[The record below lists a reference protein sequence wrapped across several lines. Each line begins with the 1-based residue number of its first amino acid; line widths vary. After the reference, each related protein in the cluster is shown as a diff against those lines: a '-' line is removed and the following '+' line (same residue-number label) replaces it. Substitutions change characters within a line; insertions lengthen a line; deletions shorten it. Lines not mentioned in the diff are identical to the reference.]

1 MRFLSMVYIAARYL
15 LTIRGSGFN
24 GFLSM
29 VTALSTIIGIAVM
42 IFILNMM
49 NGFERL
55 INQRIVDT
63 SSEISVDVS
72 DLDHASQEALMT
84 DIISQPDIED
94 AYLVGSATAI
104 VTYSGGY
111 ALADIIFHESNHQS
125 DKDVLQSYMSNAFAF
140 QHEIIEGEAISL
152 IFPGSLSLYSGTNRV
167 DSIARNQNETQGIT
181 DRFDIN
187 LSVSDFTSVDQ
198 YIQSYVLNLNLV
210 DPYEMD
216 AITSYLA
223 EQPLVGNYITWFDV
237 NATLFRAIAIEK
249 LFMMLLLGLVIL
261 IAYTNLTA
269 ILSQLIERKRV
280 DISIME
286 TLGLKGDQIRKIFLI
301 YPVFLIGLSIFLGM
315 TLGTLI
321 SVQLNE
327 MTTYLYE
334 ALEVGFLPY
343 ELFFLSQVPA
353 HLNFYQYLIIFL
365 LFTLMAYL
373 ISLFFLQK
381 KLIANKFVSL
391 RKLS

>member
-1 MRFLSMVYIAARYL
+1 MVYIAARYL

-125 DKDVLQSYMSNAFAF
+125 DKDVLRSYMSNAFAF

>member
-1 MRFLSMVYIAARYL
+1 MIYIAARYL

-210 DPYEMD
+210 DPYEVD

>member
-1 MRFLSMVYIAARYL
+1 MVYIAARYL

-187 LSVSDFTSVDQ
+187 LLVSDFTSVDQ

>member
-1 MRFLSMVYIAARYL
+1 MVYIAARYL

-125 DKDVLQSYMSNAFAF
+125 DKDMLQSYMSNAFAF

-187 LSVSDFTSVDQ
+187 LSVSDFTSVDH
-198 YIQSYVLNLNLV
+198 YIQSYLLNLNLV
-210 DPYEMD
+210 DPYDMD
-216 AITSYLA
+216 AISSYLA
-223 EQPLVGNYITWFDV
+223 EQPLVGNYTTWFDE

-280 DISIME
+280 DITIME
-286 TLGLKGDQIRKIFLI
+286 TLGLKDVQIRKIFLI
-301 YPVFLIGLSIFLGM
+301 YPVCLVGLSIFVGM
-315 TLGTLI
+315 ALGTLI
-321 SVQLNE
+321 SIKLND

-334 ALEVGFLPY
+334 TLEVGFLPY

-365 LFTLMAYL
+365 LFILMAYL

>member
-1 MRFLSMVYIAARYL
+1 MVYIAARYL

-381 KLIANKFVSL
+381 KLIANKFFSL

>member
-1 MRFLSMVYIAARYL
+1 MIYIAARYL

-216 AITSYLA
+216 VITSYLA

>member
-1 MRFLSMVYIAARYL
+1 MVYIAARYL

-223 EQPLVGNYITWFDV
+223 EQPLVGNYVTWFDV

>member
-1 MRFLSMVYIAARYL
+1 MVYIAARYL
-15 LTIRGSGFN
+15 ITIRGSGFN

-63 SSEISVDVS
+63 SSEISIDVS

-84 DIISQPDIED
+84 DLISQPDIED
-94 AYLVGSATAI
+94 AHLLGSATAI

-111 ALADIIFHESNHQS
+111 ALADIIFQESTHQS
-125 DKDVLQSYMSNAFAF
+125 DEDTLQSYMSNAFAF
-140 QHEIIEGEAISL
+140 QHEIIEGEAVSL
-152 IFPGSLSLYSGTNRV
+152 IFPGSLSLYSGTNRL
-167 DSIARNQNETQGIT
+167 DSIARNQNETQGIA
-181 DRFDIN
+181 DGFDIN
-187 LSVSDFTSVDQ
+187 LSVSDFTSVDH
-198 YIQSYVLNLNLV
+198 YIQSYLLNLNLV
-210 DPYEMD
+210 DPYDMD
-216 AITSYLA
+216 AISSYLA
-223 EQPLVGNYITWFDV
+223 EQPLVGNYTTWFDE

>member
-1 MRFLSMVYIAARYL
+1 MVYIAARYL

-125 DKDVLQSYMSNAFAF
+125 DKDMLQSYMSNAFAF

-286 TLGLKGDQIRKIFLI
+286 TLGLKGDQIRTIFLI

>member
-1 MRFLSMVYIAARYL
+1 MVYIAARYL

>member
-125 DKDVLQSYMSNAFAF
+125 DKDVLQSYMSSAFAF

>member
-1 MRFLSMVYIAARYL
+1 MIYIAARYL

-125 DKDVLQSYMSNAFAF
+125 DKDMLQSYMSNAFAF

>member
-1 MRFLSMVYIAARYL
+1 MVYIAARYL

-125 DKDVLQSYMSNAFAF
+125 DKDMLQSYMSNAFAF

-210 DPYEMD
+210 DPYEVD

>member
-1 MRFLSMVYIAARYL
+1 MIYIAARYL

-286 TLGLKGDQIRKIFLI
+286 TLGLKGDQIRTIFLI

-381 KLIANKFVSL
+381 KLIANKFFSL

>member
-1 MRFLSMVYIAARYL
+1 MVYIAARYL

-125 DKDVLQSYMSNAFAF
+125 DKDMLQSYMSNAFAF

-187 LSVSDFTSVDQ
+187 LSVSDFNSVDQ

-373 ISLFFLQK
+373 ISLVFLQK

>member
-1 MRFLSMVYIAARYL
+1 MVYIAARYL

-286 TLGLKGDQIRKIFLI
+286 TLGLKSDQIRKIFLI

>member
-1 MRFLSMVYIAARYL
+1 MVYIAARYL

-63 SSEISVDVS
+63 SSEISIDVS

-84 DIISQPDIED
+84 DLISQPDIED
-94 AYLVGSATAI
+94 AHLLGSATAI

-111 ALADIIFHESNHQS
+111 ALADIIFQKSTHQS
-125 DKDVLQSYMSNAFAF
+125 DEDVLQSYMSNAFAF
-140 QHEIIEGEAISL
+140 QHEIIEGEAISI
-152 IFPGSLSLYSGTNRV
+152 IFPGSLSLYSGTNRL
-167 DSIARNQNETQGIT
+167 DSIARNQNETQGIA
-181 DRFDIN
+181 DGFDIN
-187 LSVSDFTSVDQ
+187 LSVSDFSSVDH
-198 YIQSYVLNLNLV
+198 YIQSYLINLNLV

-216 AITSYLA
+216 AITSYLD
-223 EQPLVGNYITWFDV
+223 EQPLVGNYTTWFDV

-280 DISIME
+280 DITIME
-286 TLGLKGDQIRKIFLI
+286 TLGLKDVQIRKIFLI
-301 YPVFLIGLSIFLGM
+301 YPVCLIGLSIFVGM
-315 TLGTLI
+315 ALGTLI
-321 SVQLNE
+321 SIQLNV

-334 ALEVGFLPY
+334 TLEVGFLPY

-365 LFTLMAYL
+365 LFILMAYL

>member
-1 MRFLSMVYIAARYL
+1 
-15 LTIRGSGFN
+15 
-24 GFLSM
+24 
-29 VTALSTIIGIAVM
+29 
-42 IFILNMM
+42 
-49 NGFERL
+49 
-55 INQRIVDT
+55 
-63 SSEISVDVS
+63 
-72 DLDHASQEALMT
+72 MT
-84 DIISQPDIED
+84 DIISQPYIED

>member
-1 MRFLSMVYIAARYL
+1 MVYIAVRYL

>member
-1 MRFLSMVYIAARYL
+1 MVYIAARYL

-125 DKDVLQSYMSNAFAF
+125 DKDMLQSYMSNAFAF

-381 KLIANKFVSL
+381 KLIANKFFSL

>member
-1 MRFLSMVYIAARYL
+1 MVYIAARYL

-125 DKDVLQSYMSNAFAF
+125 DKDVLQSYMSSAFAF

>member
-1 MRFLSMVYIAARYL
+1 MVYIAARYL

-353 HLNFYQYLIIFL
+353 HLNFCQYLIIFL

>member
-1 MRFLSMVYIAARYL
+1 MVYIAASYL
-15 LTIRGSGFN
+15 LSIRGSGFN
-24 GFLSM
+24 GFLSA

-63 SSEISVDVS
+63 SSEISIDVS
-72 DLDHASQEALMT
+72 NLDHASQEALMT
-84 DIISQPDIED
+84 DLISQPNIED
-94 AYLVGSATAI
+94 ANLVGSATAI
-104 VTYSGGY
+104 ATYSGGY
-111 ALADIIFHESNHQS
+111 ALADIIFLESNHQS
-125 DKDVLQSYMSNAFAF
+125 DVDMLESYMSNAFAF

-167 DSIARNQNETQGIT
+167 DSIARNQNEIKGIA
-181 DRFDIN
+181 DGFDIN
-187 LSVSDFTSVDQ
+187 LLASDFTAVDQ
-198 YIQSYVLNLNLV
+198 YIQSYSLKLNLA

-223 EQPLVGNYITWFDV
+223 EQPLVGNYTTWIDV

-249 LFMMLLLGLVIL
+249 LFMTLLLGLVIL

-280 DISIME
+280 DITIME
-286 TLGLKGDQIRKIFLI
+286 TLGLRDGKIRKIFLI
-301 YPVFLIGLSIFLGM
+301 YPVCLIGLSIFLGM
-315 TLGTLI
+315 ILGTLI
-321 SVQLNE
+321 STQLND
-327 MTTYLYE
+327 MTAYLYE
-334 ALEVGFLPY
+334 TLEVSFLPY

-365 LFTLMAYL
+365 LFILMAYL

>member
-1 MRFLSMVYIAARYL
+1 MVYIAARYL
-15 LTIRGSGFN
+15 ITIRGSGFN

-63 SSEISVDVS
+63 SSEISIDVS

-84 DIISQPDIED
+84 DLISQPDIED
-94 AYLVGSATAI
+94 AHLLGSATAI

-111 ALADIIFHESNHQS
+111 ALADIIFQESTHQS
-125 DKDVLQSYMSNAFAF
+125 DEDTLQSYMSNAFAF

-152 IFPGSLSLYSGTNRV
+152 IFPGSLSLYSGTNRL
-167 DSIARNQNETQGIT
+167 DSIARNQNETQGIA
-181 DRFDIN
+181 DGFDIY

-381 KLIANKFVSL
+381 KLIANKFFSL

>member
-1 MRFLSMVYIAARYL
+1 MVYIAARYL

-125 DKDVLQSYMSNAFAF
+125 DKDMLQSYMSNAFAF

>member
-1 MRFLSMVYIAARYL
+1 MIYIAARYL

>member
-1 MRFLSMVYIAARYL
+1 MVYIAVRYL

-63 SSEISVDVS
+63 SSEISIDVS

-84 DIISQPDIED
+84 DLISQPDIED
-94 AYLVGSATAI
+94 AHLLGSATAI

-111 ALADIIFHESNHQS
+111 ALADIIFQESTHQS
-125 DKDVLQSYMSNAFAF
+125 DEDVLQSYMSNAFAF

-167 DSIARNQNETQGIT
+167 DSIARNQNETQGIA
-181 DRFDIN
+181 DGFDIY
-187 LSVSDFTSVDQ
+187 LSISDFTSVDH
-198 YIQSYVLNLNLV
+198 YIQSYLLNLNLV

-223 EQPLVGNYITWFDV
+223 EQPLVGNYTTWFDV

-280 DISIME
+280 DITIME
-286 TLGLKGDQIRKIFLI
+286 TLGLKDAQIRKIFLI
-301 YPVFLIGLSIFLGM
+301 YPVCLIGLSIFVGM
-315 TLGTLI
+315 ALGTLI
-321 SVQLNE
+321 SIQLND

-334 ALEVGFLPY
+334 TLEVGFLPY

-365 LFTLMAYL
+365 LFILMAYL